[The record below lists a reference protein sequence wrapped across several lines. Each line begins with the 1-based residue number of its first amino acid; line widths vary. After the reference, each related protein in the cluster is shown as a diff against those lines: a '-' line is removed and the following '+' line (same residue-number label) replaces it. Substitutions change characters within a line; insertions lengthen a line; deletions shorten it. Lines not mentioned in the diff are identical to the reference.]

1 MAAFS
6 ADNKTPEEKLA
17 HWMIVWTWPM
27 WLLGA
32 LYHVYPILA
41 WTLAIWGLSR
51 RIGLTT
57 EEPRKMRPVPAG
69 VWVWLLGT
77 GMMVIALVAG
87 HLDNGYNAT
96 EIIKS
101 LFGWAKGWALFA
113 ILPFA
118 GSSLRIRPH
127 VLYRAVNILSAQ
139 TLCLM
144 PVFIIGALAGLPV
157 VLYTSPLYYLGGA
170 SHTFFQVGTHWLD
183 PGSPDI
189 RFRFYAPWGPAA
201 ALVAHV
207 ALVFALFDRD
217 WRWRWA
223 GIVCSILICV
233 MAKSRTSAVAIPLI
247 LILIPILSQLYR
259 PVMIGALGI
268 TTVTSTFLFAIVKSA
283 VEEATSTFRNARA
296 DSSLVRE
303 RLQSIAFQRW
313 RAEAPIFG
321 HGQVEKGSHYVEFM
335 PIGSHHTW
343 FGLLFIKG
351 AVGFLALAVPMAWTF
366 AEVLIKAQRDPVARA
381 ALGVVLAFMIN
392 SFGENLEILSYLLWP
407 GLLLIGI
414 AFSRRR
420 VGIWSPTLGLE
431 R

>member
-1 MAAFS
+1 
-6 ADNKTPEEKLA
+6 
-17 HWMIVWTWPM
+17 
-27 WLLGA
+27 
-32 LYHVYPILA
+32 
-41 WTLAIWGLSR
+41 
-51 RIGLTT
+51 
-57 EEPRKMRPVPAG
+57 MRPVPAG

-77 GMMVIALVAG
+77 GMMVI
-87 HLDNGYNAT
+87 
-96 EIIKS
+96 
-101 LFGWAKGWALFA
+101 
-113 ILPFA
+113 
-118 GSSLRIRPH
+118 
-127 VLYRAVNILSAQ
+127 
-139 TLCLM
+139 
-144 PVFIIGALAGLPV
+144 
-157 VLYTSPLYYLGGA
+157 
-170 SHTFFQVGTHWLD
+170 
-183 PGSPDI
+183 
-189 RFRFYAPWGPAA
+189 